1 MGRGYEACPLKEGA
15 WSLQA
20 SRPGGPGTEASG
32 GGAWGLPGPARGG
45 RVRQVGLDP
54 RVSRIEARGPSGR
67 DHQGA
72 WPGLGGVPARN
83 SGEWPMARGV
93 SARARGRA
101 QGWGRG
107 FGGYPVVL
115 GRLAEA
121 FGEASAAGGRAAEP
135 ARAKVAGRLWSPSSG
150 MASAV
155 ACGALPGWVSMLAWG
170 LALWCL
176 CGAGPLWR

>member
-1 MGRGYEACPLKEGA
+1 M
-15 WSLQA
+15 
-20 SRPGGPGTEASG
+20 
-32 GGAWGLPGPARGG
+32 
-45 RVRQVGLDP
+45 
-54 RVSRIEARGPSGR
+54 
-67 DHQGA
+67 
-72 WPGLGGVPARN
+72 
-83 SGEWPMARGV
+83 
-93 SARARGRA
+93 ARGRA

-107 FGGYPVVL
+107 FGVYPVVL

-135 ARAKVAGRLWSPSSG
+135 ARAKAAGRLWSPSSG